1 MRFFWQKKQ
10 EKEERS
16 GANIFGDYLGYNCSS
31 IYAEDKAM
39 LLSAVYRCVN
49 VIASSAAQLP
59 LEPFRLDKNGYK
71 TKYTKHSTYSVLSR
85 TPNQNMTRFTFI
97 SLMMSSMLLNGNAY
111 ALIERDS
118 KGNCIALHYIP
129 SGNVTIHKP
138 IHIGDELKYSVVGMN
153 QLIESCNMIHI
164 LNYTV
169 DGYEGVSTLSYAK
182 KTLQIAS
189 DSEGNAA
196 GFFKGG
202 GNLAGILKANAP
214 LTTEKKKTLKNSW
227 NQAFSTNGNP
237 NGVAILDA
245 DLSFQSISVNPSDA
259 QLLESR
265 QYNVVDICR
274 FFGVSPVK
282 AFDLSKSSYNTIE
295 QMQLAF
301 LTDTLQPLLEKFE
314 EEFER
319 KLYKPSERESI
330 DVRFDTA
337 ALLRADKQSLAN
349 YYNTLFQIGAI
360 TPNEIRRDLDLPQLE
375 DGNETYVQVNMMS
388 LKKMNQTPTEE
399 VEEKENIILESKK

>member
-1 MRFFWQKKQ
+1 MYIALAIMFLIVSRVFFFLIAYHVLVFLFFFFQ
-10 EKEERS
+10 
-16 GANIFGDYLGYNCSS
+16 
-31 IYAEDKAM
+31 AEDGIRDIGVTGVQTCA
-39 LLSAVYRCVN
+39 
-49 VIASSAAQLP
+49 LP
-59 LEPFRLDKNGYK
+59 
-71 TKYTKHSTYSVLSR
+71 
-85 TPNQNMTRFTFI
+85 I
-97 SLMMSSMLLNGNAY
+97 S
-111 ALIERDS
+111 
-118 KGNCIALHYIP
+118 
-129 SGNVTIHKP
+129 
-138 IHIGDELKYSVVGMN
+138 
-153 QLIESCNMIHI
+153 
-164 LNYTV
+164 
-169 DGYEGVSTLSYAK
+169 LSYAK

-237 NGVAILDA
+237 NVVAILDA

-337 ALLRADKQSLAN
+337 ALLRADN
-349 YYNTLFQIGAI
+349 
-360 TPNEIRRDLDLPQLE
+360 
-375 DGNETYVQVNMMS
+375 
-388 LKKMNQTPTEE
+388 
-399 VEEKENIILESKK
+399 